1 VLNNPVLPPPSGGF
15 LPWESWGQFF
25 SSGAGNGS
33 VVRVPKGQTGV
44 IYDVAAARAASEK
57 MRDELRVA
65 EESDAAE
72 RKETAE

>member
-1 VLNNPVLPPPSGGF
+1 MVAGGF

-44 IYDVAAARAASEK
+44 IYDVAAARAASETI
-57 MRDELRVA
+57 RDELQAADAREA
-65 EESDAAE
+65 AAE
-72 RKETAE
+72 AAGSVSKSESRHT